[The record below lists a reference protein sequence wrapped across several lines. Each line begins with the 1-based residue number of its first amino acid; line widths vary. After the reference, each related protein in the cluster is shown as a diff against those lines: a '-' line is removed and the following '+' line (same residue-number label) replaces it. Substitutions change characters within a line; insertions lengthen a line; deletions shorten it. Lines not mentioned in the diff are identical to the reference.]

1 MTRIIQKFGG
11 SSVADAASIKR
22 VARRIA
28 ASRQAGNE
36 IVVVISAM
44 GDTTDDLMDLAL
56 EVSPQ
61 PAPRELDMLLTT
73 GERQSAALLAMALSD
88 LGVPARSYTGSQ
100 AGVITTA
107 AHGNAHIIDI
117 TPGRIVSP
125 WPAGTSSSSR
135 DSKGSRRPPRT

>member
-1 MTRIIQKFGG
+1 M
-11 SSVADAASIKR
+11 ADAASIKR

-61 PAPRELDMLLTT
+61 PAPRELDMLLTA
-73 GERQSAALLAMALSD
+73 GERISNSLVAMAVHAPEIISAYYDAIPLNRYGEAREIAEAIVFLCSD
-88 LGVPARSYTGSQ
+88 KASFVSGQTLAVDGGFDATGVGLPALRR
-100 AGVITTA
+100 A
-107 AHGNAHIIDI
+107 AE
-117 TPGRIVSP
+117 
-125 WPAGTSSSSR
+125 PA
-135 DSKGSRRPPRT
+135 

>member
-1 MTRIIQKFGG
+1 MTRVVQKFGG

-28 ASRQAGNE
+28 ATKQAGND

-61 PAPRELDMLLTT
+61 PAPR
-73 GERQSAALLAMALSD
+73 
-88 LGVPARSYTGSQ
+88 
-100 AGVITTA
+100 
-107 AHGNAHIIDI
+107 
-117 TPGRIVSP
+117 
-125 WPAGTSSSSR
+125 
-135 DSKGSRRPPRT
+135 

>member
-88 LGVPARSYTGSQ
+88 LGVPARSYTGWQ
-100 AGVITTA
+100 AGVVTTA

-117 TPGRIVSP
+117 TPAASSP
-125 WPAGTSSSSR
+125 PRPAGTASSSR
-135 DSKGSRRPPRT
+135 GSKGSRRPPRT